1 MNKFLKQVEKH
12 YSKSKKEIMKILN
25 PNIHYLIKY
34 DKENYNLILIFDKKT
49 NQLLFSAE
57 YQYLGIY
64 NKKTELFYWAHTLVK
79 DQRLVEKSKSIQK
92 KLKKE
97 ELGFNITESNFQIK
111 KKNLEELIKII
122 IYLTKSL
129 WFFQLDLNNELVQF
143 ISIEGFLEKY
153 I

>member
-1 MNKFLKQVEKH
+1 M
-12 YSKSKKEIMKILN
+12 
-25 PNIHYLIKY
+25 
-34 DKENYNLILIFDKKT
+34 
-49 NQLLFSAE
+49 
-57 YQYLGIY
+57 
-64 NKKTELFYWAHTLVK
+64 
-79 DQRLVEKSKSIQK
+79 
-92 KLKKE
+92 
-97 ELGFNITESNFQIK
+97 GFNITESNFQIK